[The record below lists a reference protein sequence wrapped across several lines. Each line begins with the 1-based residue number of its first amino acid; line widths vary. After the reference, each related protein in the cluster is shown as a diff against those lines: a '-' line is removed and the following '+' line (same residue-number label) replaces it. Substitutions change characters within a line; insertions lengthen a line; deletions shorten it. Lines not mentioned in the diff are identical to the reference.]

1 MNQDLNILEEWIK
14 RTAYSWGC
22 STTNIDSFRN
32 PVGHALRLNLTE
44 LWYQI
49 SGEMNWSKIDVAL
62 DSLVRI
68 RALHDISPERA
79 LDFLLLLKPTLH
91 DVLSREQADSL
102 EERIDEIRQRAFRKY
117 AECRERLTQIRAH
130 ELQRAEHGHLRG
142 ATRRCA

>member
-1 MNQDLNILEEWIK
+1 MNQDQNILEEWIK

-49 SGEMNWSKIDVAL
+49 SGEMDSGKIDTAL
-62 DSLVRI
+62 ESLVRI
-68 RALHDISPERA
+68 RALHGISAECA
-79 LDFLLLLKPTLH
+79 LDFPLLLKPTLH
-91 DVLSREQADSL
+91 DVLSPEQAGPL
-102 EERIDEIRQRAFRKY
+102 EERIDQIRQRALSKY

-130 ELQRAEHGHLRG
+130 ELQRAEQGHLRG
-142 ATRRCA
+142 ATRRCG